1 MPANKPVYLFPWI
14 FSKSSSGMVRLNWIA
29 IIIPKKIKLQPISS
43 INDGK
48 VWRNIS
54 AKMIV
59 NGICIEKSNAC
70 LLGPNLLRH
79 INKKVSPIIIPM
91 IEDKTIAVKI
101 DWSK

>member
-1 MPANKPVYLFPWI
+1 
-14 FSKSSSGMVRLNWIA
+14 
-29 IIIPKKIKLQPISS
+29 
-43 INDGK
+43 
-48 VWRNIS
+48 
-54 AKMIV
+54 MIV

-101 DWSK
+101 D